1 MIAPR
6 IPWRSP
12 WPRLLPLLLLVMMP
26 AAGQWLGWM
35 MAPETLEPVSLLPGL
50 ASWAVI
56 WTLLALLVKWSGL
69 LTNPSLQME
78 SWAQMPG
85 ATLAFLA
92 AAVNAMSA
100 QLTVFESP
108 SVFAALAY
116 ALACLWICANAFGS
130 EFEHRTLGQWLVQP
144 RSRGD
149 LYREKLGVAGGIAG
163 VAAVIFFLTTSITTS
178 SSNTREPL
186 FLALLLGP
194 MILGLGSA
202 PFFTLVSRSTLAGFV
217 FTLAV
222 GMALYLVLQT
232 LLSVYLAGLHPTAD
246 RSSEEESLLWAGSV
260 IYLGAMTLASWRVFK
275 RLEWREGGAGGG
287 STPGLYALSGAWDRW
302 IGRRWLG
309 QPSTAQL
316 IRKELRLH
324 VVPWLIAGILIG
336 FWGLSLLIRKWAP
349 ESQWGVA
356 AANPSTVTLYA
367 GILGTFVLLVTG
379 ASAIAE
385 ERVLGTLEWQWTQP
399 IPMARQWRIK
409 VGVATALALTLGLV
423 LPAALVWLGFSTER
437 LLVAWGEPESVPMA
451 VGVCALGALF
461 AVSLFASSVS
471 QSSMK
476 AVALTPLL
484 LASLGAAGAL
494 TAWSVVTVIDQ
505 YWGNLWLWRDLDRWS
520 DPALLN
526 QMPPAWLPTGP
537 ILRWIT
543 QFGAIL
549 IGGIWVGFLVRNAR
563 LNAQRLRS
571 TGSAV
576 WRQWG
581 RLSGALLLA
590 LLLGGL
596 LLIGLSRERGYYDQ
610 LSMLK
615 NQRERFIQ
623 YAAKAE
629 REGNF
634 TREYLLPL
642 GITDRPSAEELV
654 DTLLRQRGF
663 RWMSHDFVEHFQR
676 DSLVAAKPRFF

>member
-1 MIAPR
+1 
-6 IPWRSP
+6 
-12 WPRLLPLLLLVMMP
+12 
-26 AAGQWLGWM
+26 
-35 MAPETLEPVSLLPGL
+35 
-50 ASWAVI
+50 
-56 WTLLALLVKWSGL
+56 
-69 LTNPSLQME
+69 
-78 SWAQMPG
+78 
-85 ATLAFLA
+85 
-92 AAVNAMSA
+92 
-100 QLTVFESP
+100 
-108 SVFAALAY
+108 
-116 ALACLWICANAFGS
+116 
-130 EFEHRTLGQWLVQP
+130 
-144 RSRGD
+144 
-149 LYREKLGVAGGIAG
+149 
-163 VAAVIFFLTTSITTS
+163 
-178 SSNTREPL
+178 
-186 FLALLLGP
+186 
-194 MILGLGSA
+194 
-202 PFFTLVSRSTLAGFV
+202 
-217 FTLAV
+217 
-222 GMALYLVLQT
+222 MAL
-232 LLSVYLAGLHPTAD
+232 
-246 RSSEEESLLWAGSV
+246 
-260 IYLGAMTLASWRVFK
+260 
-275 RLEWREGGAGGG
+275 
-287 STPGLYALSGAWDRW
+287 
-302 IGRRWLG
+302 
-309 QPSTAQL
+309 
-316 IRKELRLH
+316 
-324 VVPWLIAGILIG
+324 GI
-336 FWGLSLLIRKWAP
+336 
-349 ESQWGVA
+349 
-356 AANPSTVTLYA
+356 
-367 GILGTFVLLVTG
+367 
-379 ASAIAE
+379 
-385 ERVLGTLEWQWTQP
+385 
-399 IPMARQWRIK
+399 
-409 VGVATALALTLGLV
+409 
-423 LPAALVWLGFSTER
+423 
-437 LLVAWGEPESVPMA
+437 
-451 VGVCALGALF
+451 LF
-461 AVSLFASSVS
+461 AVSLYASSVS

-484 LASLGAAGAL
+484 LASLWAVGAL

-505 YWGNLWLWRDLDRWS
+505 CWGNLWLWRDLDRWS

-642 GITDRPSAEELV
+642 GITDRPSPEELV

-676 DSLVAAKPRFF
+676 DSLVAAKPRFFKARREELIQFATKAEQEGKFTPEYLSPLGITNRPSPKELVDFLIRQRGFGWLRQDFNRHFQRKPTIGTDPRIQMHPEFARRSGLQTQPGTMTPPGSAMPSTNPASPESATSAPMPMMSQELMKRYGLLPKGPSRTSATTTPKASTNPPANPTPGQ